1 MNRPANLASVWPT
14 GQLQARAQ
22 RGHRYARLSLEHPA
36 KMLPAIARHAVTTF
50 TEPGEMVLDPLCGIG
65 TTLVE
70 AAHLGRE
77 GVGFELEP
85 KWASIARHNL
95 RLARAQGADGEAQVH
110 TGEAARMARDLAA
123 HIPCH
128 QGRVALLV
136 TSPPY
141 GAMTHGL
148 VRSARDGA
156 KAVDKWNN
164 RYSRTRLRANLAH
177 QPTGELLA
185 SFTDILAACRPLL
198 APGAHVVITTRPF
211 RSGGGLVDFPGRV
224 MEAAT
229 AAGLEPVGRC
239 AALICALRDGETV
252 ARSSFF
258 ASLEASRLRR
268 RGAAAHVVQHEDAL
282 ILRNP
287 ATEGE

>member
-36 KMLPAIARHAVTTF
+36 KMLPGIARHAVTTF
-50 TEPGEMVLDPLCGIG
+50 TRPGDVVLDPLCGIG

-77 GVGFELEP
+77 GLGFELEP

-95 RLARAQGADGEAQVH
+95 HLAQTQGAEGEARVH
-110 TGEAARMARDLAA
+110 TGEAAQLAQTVA
-123 HIPCH
+123 AQPE
-128 QGRVALLV
+128 QAGRVSLLL

-156 KAVDKWNN
+156 KAVDKWSY
-164 RYSRTRLRANLAH
+164 RYSRTRARANLAH
-177 QPTGELLA
+177 QPMGELLA
-185 SFTDILAACRPLL
+185 SFTDILSGCRALL

-211 RSGGGLVDFPGRV
+211 RSGGGLVDFPGQT
-224 MEAAT
+224 MAAAQ
-229 AAGLEPVGRC
+229 AAGLAPVGRC
-239 AALICALRDGETV
+239 AALMCALRDGGTV

-287 ATEGE
+287 AEEAHT